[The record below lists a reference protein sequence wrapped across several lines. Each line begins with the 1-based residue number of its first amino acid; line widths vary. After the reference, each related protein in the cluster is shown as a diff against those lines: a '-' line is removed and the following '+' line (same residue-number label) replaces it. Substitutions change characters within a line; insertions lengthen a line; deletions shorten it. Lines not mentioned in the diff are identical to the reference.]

1 MLVFAEIRIAWLT
14 LQKKYLDLQEMIIN
28 NGITVPGVTVE
39 RQKKETKWTL
49 QTVYPYGLND
59 IVDDEYMVKRSQSC

>member
-1 MLVFAEIRIAWLT
+1 
-14 LQKKYLDLQEMIIN
+14 MIIN